1 LADVGCVCGPLVG
14 AVWHGSPLLGGGGV
28 VSRVLSFV
36 VLAVLWV
43 GAVRLIVGAVPAPS
57 LGRMRARV
65 GWVLAVVSSFAAGVL
80 SAVPRRW

>member
-1 LADVGCVCGPLVG
+1 MT
-14 AVWHGSPLLGGGGV
+14 
-28 VSRVLSFV
+28 RVLSLLL
-36 VLAVLWV
+36 LAVLWV

-65 GWVLAVVSSFAAGVL
+65 GWVLAVGASFLAGVL